1 MKTAASILRPEPGT
15 ISPTAPAS
23 MAYNFLFLLSCIAVV
38 SSSSHA
44 YVYPPLVEGLSF
56 TFYKST
62 CPDLES
68 IVRSYLKQ
76 LFQSDI
82 SVASGLLRLHF
93 HDCFVQG
100 CDGSILL
107 DGSFGGPSEKDAPP
121 NLTLRPAAFKAIDEL
136 QTLITQAC
144 GPVVSCAD
152 IAALAARDS
161 VRSTGGP
168 KYKVPLGR
176 RDGLSYATEE
186 DVLSFL
192 PSPTSNV
199 TALIDVFT
207 ELDLTIKDLVTLSGA
222 HTIGIAH
229 CSSFEDRLFPTQD
242 STLDPIFAEKLYLTC
257 PALNSTNT
265 TVIDIRTPNTFDNK
279 YFVDLLHREGLFTSD
294 QGLYDDSR
302 TKPFVIVFALCQRM
316 FFENFVYSM
325 TKMGQLS
332 VLTGSQGDIRRNCS
346 ALNSNLSWYAV
357 DGDGHD
363 AYDYPPLA
371 DGLSFDF
378 YDATCP
384 FVEHLVRCYLEQA
397 FGNDTGLAAGLL
409 RVHFHDCFVQGCD
422 GSILLDGSA
431 GGPSEKDAPPNLTLR
446 PAAFE
451 AIDELQALLTAACG
465 HVVSCADIAAL
476 AARDSV
482 YLSGGPDYEVPLG
495 RRDGLSYATIEA
507 VLSFIP
513 PPTSNVTDLIDLFG
527 KLGLDAYDL
536 VSLSGAHTIGIA
548 HCASFEN
555 RLFPAQDPTLDQTF
569 AENLYLTCP
578 VANTSNTTALDV
590 RSPDAFDNNYY
601 VDLLNS
607 QGLFT
612 SDQGLYADARTQPT
626 VTGFAVDQSLFF
638 DKFVYSMTKMG
649 QLSVL
654 TGDQGEIRK
663 NCSAINAGDEFSWS
677 VADGDGGESK
687 LQCLPLMPISKQ
699 GWLKPVS
706 RTEQALLPMAAS
718 LLLWLL
724 SCVAFLSSSSEAYDY
739 PPLVDGLSFGFY
751 KSTCPSL
758 KSIVRKHLKQAFE
771 NDVGLAAGLLRLHFH
786 DCFVQGC
793 DGSILL
799 DGSAGGPSEKD
810 APPNLTLRPAAF
822 EAINDLQA
830 VIAKACG
837 QVVSC
842 ADIAALAARYSVRLV
857 LSISF
862 LLRHLTIT
870 TPWLE
875 CTKTE
880 PSSCKSQSGGPSYKV
895 PLGRRDGLSFATR
908 NDVLSSLPAPTSN
921 VTDLLDAFG
930 KLDLDA
936 DDLVALSGGHTIG
949 IGHCTSFE
957 KRLFPTQDST
967 LDQTF
972 ADNLYLTCPVANTTN
987 TTVLDVRS
995 PDTFDN
1001 KYYVDLL
1008 NRQGLF
1014 TSDQDLYT
1022 DSRTQPIVERFA
1034 AKQSLF
1040 FKKFVFSIT
1049 KMGQLSVLTGNQGE
1063 IRSNCSAINS
1073 SNNLLSSSEGGSN
1086 AF

>member
-363 AYDYPPLA
+363 
-371 DGLSFDF
+371 
-378 YDATCP
+378 
-384 FVEHLVRCYLEQA
+384 
-397 FGNDTGLAAGLL
+397 
-409 RVHFHDCFVQGCD
+409 
-422 GSILLDGSA
+422 
-431 GGPSEKDAPPNLTLR
+431 
-446 PAAFE
+446 
-451 AIDELQALLTAACG
+451 
-465 HVVSCADIAAL
+465 
-476 AARDSV
+476 
-482 YLSGGPDYEVPLG
+482 
-495 RRDGLSYATIEA
+495 
-507 VLSFIP
+507 
-513 PPTSNVTDLIDLFG
+513 G
-527 KLGLDAYDL
+527 K
-536 VSLSGAHTIGIA
+536 
-548 HCASFEN
+548 
-555 RLFPAQDPTLDQTF
+555 DPTLDQTF

-654 TGDQGEIRK
+654 TGD
-663 NCSAINAGDEFSWS
+663 
-677 VADGDGGESK
+677 
-687 LQCLPLMPISKQ
+687 Q

-842 ADIAALAARYSVRLV
+842 ADIAALAARYSVRL
-857 LSISF
+857 
-862 LLRHLTIT
+862 
-870 TPWLE
+870 
-875 CTKTE
+875 
-880 PSSCKSQSGGPSYKV
+880 SGGPSYKV

-1073 SNNLLSSSEGGSN
+1073 SNNLLSSSEGGRRYIYSFNLIRLKQVATIKTDADLDAKPGEEGNGRDAAACLAMDLSPIQN
-1086 AF
+1086 AVASGSYATIADACDELMLQVASRGIAYQEDWPFTVHLLGHIFANDLNSARFLWKSIPQGFKESKPELVAAWRIGQCLWTRDYAGVYDAIRGFEWSPEVAGLVAAFSENYTKKMFQLLSSAYSTIGVADVAHFLGMSEDEATNYALQHGWTMDSPSKMLTVKKPRIITEQKLDPSRLQRLTEYVFHLEH

>member
-363 AYDYPPLA
+363 ACATSMAASASSPTAPLLLLLLSCGAFLCSSSEAYDYPPLA

-482 YLSGGPDYEVPLG
+482 YL
-495 RRDGLSYATIEA
+495 
-507 VLSFIP
+507 
-513 PPTSNVTDLIDLFG
+513 
-527 KLGLDAYDL
+527 
-536 VSLSGAHTIGIA
+536 
-548 HCASFEN
+548 
-555 RLFPAQDPTLDQTF
+555 DPTLDQTF

-649 QLSVL
+649 QLS
-654 TGDQGEIRK
+654 
-663 NCSAINAGDEFSWS
+663 
-677 VADGDGGESK
+677 
-687 LQCLPLMPISKQ
+687 
-699 GWLKPVS
+699 
-706 RTEQALLPMAAS
+706 
-718 LLLWLL
+718 
-724 SCVAFLSSSSEAYDY
+724 
-739 PPLVDGLSFGFY
+739 
-751 KSTCPSL
+751 
-758 KSIVRKHLKQAFE
+758 
-771 NDVGLAAGLLRLHFH
+771 
-786 DCFVQGC
+786 
-793 DGSILL
+793 
-799 DGSAGGPSEKD
+799 
-810 APPNLTLRPAAF
+810 
-822 EAINDLQA
+822 
-830 VIAKACG
+830 
-837 QVVSC
+837 
-842 ADIAALAARYSVRLV
+842 
-857 LSISF
+857 
-862 LLRHLTIT
+862 
-870 TPWLE
+870 
-875 CTKTE
+875 
-880 PSSCKSQSGGPSYKV
+880 
-895 PLGRRDGLSFATR
+895 
-908 NDVLSSLPAPTSN
+908 
-921 VTDLLDAFG
+921 
-930 KLDLDA
+930 
-936 DDLVALSGGHTIG
+936 
-949 IGHCTSFE
+949 
-957 KRLFPTQDST
+957 DST

-1073 SNNLLSSSEGGSN
+1073 SNNLLSSSEGGRRYIYSFNLIRLKQVATIKTDADLDAKPGEEGNGRDAAACLAMDLSPIQN
-1086 AF
+1086 AVASGSYATIADACDELMLQVASRGIAYQEDWPFTVHLLGHIFANDLNSARFLWKSIPQGFKESKPELVAAWRIGQCLWTRDYAGVYDAIRGFEWSPEVAGLVAAFSENYTKKMFQLLSSAYSTIGVADVAHFLGMSEDEATNYALQHGWTMDSPSKMLTVKKPRIITEQKLDPSRLQRLTEYVFHLEH

>member
-1 MKTAASILRPEPGT
+1 MAAASAS
-15 ISPTAPAS
+15 SPTA
-23 MAYNFLFLLSCIAVV
+23 LLLLLLSCIAFLC
-38 SSSSHA
+38 SSS
-44 YVYPPLVEGLSF
+44 E
-56 TFYKST
+56 
-62 CPDLES
+62 
-68 IVRSYLKQ
+68 
-76 LFQSDI
+76 
-82 SVASGLLRLHF
+82 
-93 HDCFVQG
+93 
-100 CDGSILL
+100 
-107 DGSFGGPSEKDAPP
+107 
-121 NLTLRPAAFKAIDEL
+121 
-136 QTLITQAC
+136 
-144 GPVVSCAD
+144 
-152 IAALAARDS
+152 
-161 VRSTGGP
+161 
-168 KYKVPLGR
+168 
-176 RDGLSYATEE
+176 
-186 DVLSFL
+186 
-192 PSPTSNV
+192 
-199 TALIDVFT
+199 
-207 ELDLTIKDLVTLSGA
+207 
-222 HTIGIAH
+222 
-229 CSSFEDRLFPTQD
+229 
-242 STLDPIFAEKLYLTC
+242 
-257 PALNSTNT
+257 
-265 TVIDIRTPNTFDNK
+265 
-279 YFVDLLHREGLFTSD
+279 
-294 QGLYDDSR
+294 
-302 TKPFVIVFALCQRM
+302 
-316 FFENFVYSM
+316 
-325 TKMGQLS
+325 
-332 VLTGSQGDIRRNCS
+332 
-346 ALNSNLSWYAV
+346 
-357 DGDGHD
+357 

-384 FVEHLVRCYLEQA
+384 LVEHLVRLYLEQA

-446 PAAFE
+446 PAAFK
-451 AIDELQALLTAACG
+451 AIDELQALITAACG
-465 HVVSCADIAAL
+465 HVVSCADVAAL

-495 RRDGLSYATIEA
+495 RRDGLSYATMEA

-527 KLGLDAYDL
+527 KLDLDAYDL

-578 VANTSNTTALDV
+578 VANTSNTTVLDV
-590 RSPDAFDNNYY
+590 RSPDAFDDEYY
-601 VDLLNS
+601 VDLLNRK
-607 QGLFT
+607 GLFT
-612 SDQGLYADARTQPT
+612 SDQGLYTDARTQPT

-638 DKFVYSMTKMG
+638 EKFVYSMTKMG

-663 NCSAINAGDEFSWS
+663 NCSAINAVDDFLWS
-677 VADGDGGESK
+677 MSFFRFILILNRPRLVES
-687 LQCLPLMPISKQ
+687 
-699 GWLKPVS
+699 
-706 RTEQALLPMAAS
+706 LLPMAAS
-718 LLLWLL
+718 LLLLL
-724 SCVAFLSSSSEAYDY
+724 VSCIAFLSSSSEAYDY
-739 PPLVDGLSFGFY
+739 PPLVNGLSFDFY
-751 KSTCPSL
+751 KSSCPSL
-758 KSIVRKHLKQAFE
+758 KSIVRKHLKQAFK

-830 VIAKACG
+830 LITKACG

-842 ADIAALAARYSVRLV
+842 ADIAALAARYSV
-857 LSISF
+857 
-862 LLRHLTIT
+862 HL
-870 TPWLE
+870 
-875 CTKTE
+875 
-880 PSSCKSQSGGPSYKV
+880 SGGPKYKV
-895 PLGRRDGLSFATR
+895 PVGRRDGLSFATR
-908 NDVLSSLPAPTSN
+908 DDVLSSLPGPTFN
-921 VTDLLDAFG
+921 VTNLLDAFG

-936 DDLVALSGGHTIG
+936 DDLVSLSGGHTIG

-957 KRLFPTQDST
+957 NRLFPSQDST

-972 ADNLYLTCPVANTTN
+972 ADNLYLTCP
-987 TTVLDVRS
+987 
-995 PDTFDN
+995 
-1001 KYYVDLL
+1001 
-1008 NRQGLF
+1008 GLF

-1022 DSRTQPIVERFA
+1022 DSRTQPTVERFA

-1073 SNNLLSSSEGGSN
+1073 GNKLLSSMADGEGGSN